1 MDNPTSGVTIEM
13 ENFDIDAINKQR
25 VSLGLAPIPV
35 PAASDGPVFK
45 DAKDASLAEEAA
57 STLDSRQAAAGEN
70 WRKLHEEQLAK
81 QERLKRKDAAMKAR
95 DAAQRQKQFVG
106 KTLGED
112 DENLDT
118 RTWLMQQR
126 KRQKKIEKAERLA
139 AELAA
144 REQQAQYTPADLKG
158 VRVGHEIGEFGVGT
172 EQILTLKDQIIGEE
186 SEEDELENVELRA
199 KERLREKLEAKKR
212 KPAYNPNN
220 DDGMGETKILAQ
232 YDEEIEGKKRH
243 QFTLDGHGRT
253 VEQLRQIAEDSKV
266 RSSGVKIS
274 LAAIMGDTQP
284 VSDYKDAP
292 EIINRKPKKVKKDKS
307 KRKKPLDDRGDDED
321 EVLTMSKANQK
332 GTSANGRK
340 IDAMDVDANAPTGSV
355 VNPAK
360 RSFADTNLVD
370 DDDLQLQLAQQRR
383 EALKKR
389 KKINPEE
396 LAKQLREEEE
406 NEMVGVLQS
415 VEDGDEGQDVLIDST
430 VEFVT
435 KLDPSKVKEDEEEE
449 NQRRKSRRSRIRLA
463 SEPSAAASSE
473 DEDGIMEDP
482 NSYPRRPSEVA
493 SSERATSTPARE
505 TTPGFTE
512 EATLNVGIG
521 STVNML
527 RSRGILE
534 KASSGEESQRYI
546 AQQKFLAQKAR
557 IQQKYDQR
565 AREQRERD
573 RRSGLLDRMSHRER
587 EEYAQRQNQEREQ
600 AISRELAQIFNR
612 EYKPDV
618 KLIYTDEFGRSMN
631 QKEAFKHL
639 SHQFHGKTS
648 GNQKHELRLKKIA
661 AEKTKAAKPLLDSTE
676 DALAQAGMGDKA
688 KKDRHAGI
696 RLQ

>member
-1 MDNPTSGVTIEM
+1 M
-13 ENFDIDAINKQR
+13 EGFDFDAINKQR
-25 VSLGLAPIPV
+25 LSLGLAPIPV
-35 PAASDGPVFK
+35 PGVSDGPVFK
-45 DAKDASLAEEAA
+45 DAKDDSPAEEPA
-57 STLDSRQAAAGEN
+57 STLESRQAAANEN

-81 QERLKRKDAAMKAR
+81 GERLKRKESAMKAR
-95 DAAQRQKQFVG
+95 EAAMRQKEFVG
-106 KTLGED
+106 KTLAED

-144 REQQAQYTPADLKG
+144 REQQAQYTSADLKG
-158 VRVGHEIGEFGVGT
+158 VKVGHEIGEFDVGT

-186 SEEDELENVELRA
+186 SEEDELENIELRA
-199 KERLREKLEAKKR
+199 KERLQKKLESKKR
-212 KPAYNPNN
+212 KPAYNPND
-220 DDGMGETKILAQ
+220 DDGMGEKKILAQ
-232 YDEEIEGKKRH
+232 YDEEIEGEKRH
-243 QFTLDGHGRT
+243 QFTLDGRGKT
-253 VEQLRQIAEDSKV
+253 VEELQQIVDDSKV
-266 RSSGVKIS
+266 HSNGMKIS
-274 LAAIMGDTQP
+274 LAAIIGDTQT

-292 EIINRKPKKVKKDKS
+292 EIVNRKPKKVKKDKT
-307 KRKKPLDDRGDDED
+307 KRKKTLDDRGDDED
-321 EVLTMSKANQK
+321 EILSMSKSNKSAMFENGQK
-332 GTSANGRK
+332 
-340 IDAMDVDANAPTGSV
+340 IEAMDVDTNVLTESV
-355 VNPAK
+355 GNLKK

-370 DDDLQLQLAQQRR
+370 DDDLQLQLAKQRR

-389 KKINPEE
+389 KKTNPED
-396 LAKQLREEEE
+396 LAKQLREVEE

-415 VEDGDEGQDVLIDST
+415 VEDGDESQDVLIDST

-449 NQRRKSRRSRIRLA
+449 DQRRKSKETRSHLT
-463 SEPSAAASSE
+463 SEVVAAASDEE
-473 DEDGIMEDP
+473 DEIMQDP
-482 NSYPRRPSEVA
+482 YDYSRRPSEVA
-493 SSERATSTPARE
+493 SSERATSTPAQE
-505 TTPGFTE
+505 TTSGFTE
-512 EATLNVGIG
+512 EATLNAGIG

-534 KASSGEESQRYI
+534 NATSAEESQRYI

-587 EEYAQRQNQEREQ
+587 DEYAQRQNQEREQ
-600 AISRELAQIFNR
+600 AVSRELAQMFNR

-618 KLIYTDEFGRSMN
+618 KLTYIDEFGRSMN

-648 GNQKHELRLKKIA
+648 GNQKHEKRLKKIA
-661 AEKTKAAKPLLDSTE
+661 EEKRKEAKPLLDSTE

>member
-1 MDNPTSGVTIEM
+1 
-13 ENFDIDAINKQR
+13 
-25 VSLGLAPIPV
+25 
-35 PAASDGPVFK
+35 
-45 DAKDASLAEEAA
+45 
-57 STLDSRQAAAGEN
+57 
-70 WRKLHEEQLAK
+70 
-81 QERLKRKDAAMKAR
+81 MKAR
-95 DAAQRQKQFVG
+95 EAALRQKQFVG

-118 RTWLMQQR
+118 RTWLIQQR
-126 KRQKKIEKAERLA
+126 KRQMKIEKAERMA

-144 REQQAQYTPADLKG
+144 REQQVQYTSVDLKG
-158 VRVGHEIGEFGVGT
+158 VRVGHEIGEFDVGT
-172 EQILTLKDQIIGEE
+172 EQILTLKDQIIGDE
-186 SEEDELENVELRA
+186 SEEDELENIDLRA
-199 KERLREKLEAKKR
+199 KERLQKKLESKKR
-212 KPAYNPNN
+212 KPVYNPN
-220 DDGMGETKILAQ
+220 DVDGENKILAQ
-232 YDEEIEGKKRH
+232 YDEEIEGEKRH
-243 QFTLDGHGRT
+243 QFTLDGRGRT
-253 VEQLRQIAEDSKV
+253 VEELQQIANDSKV
-266 RSSGVKIS
+266 HSNDMKIS
-274 LAAIMGDTQP
+274 LTAIIDDTQP

-292 EIINRKPKKVKKDKS
+292 EIINRKLKKVKKDKA
-307 KRKKPLDDRGDDED
+307 KRKKARNDED
-321 EVLTMSKANQK
+321 EVLATSKAN
-332 GTSANGRK
+332 TLENGQK
-340 IDAMDVDANAPTGSV
+340 IDAMDLDANIPTESV
-355 VNPAK
+355 VNLKK

-383 EALKKR
+383 AALKKR
-389 KKINPEE
+389 KKTNPED
-396 LAKQLREEEE
+396 LAKQLREVED
-406 NEMVGVLQS
+406 NEMVGVLKS

-435 KLDPSKVKEDEEEE
+435 KLDPSKVKEDEEEKD
-449 NQRRKSRRSRIRLA
+449 QRRKSKGSRNQLT
-463 SEPSAAASSE
+463 SEPVAAASSE
-473 DEDGIMEDP
+473 DEDDLMH
-482 NSYPRRPSEVA
+482 SHPRRPSEIA
-493 SSERATSTPARE
+493 NSERATSTPARE

-534 KASSGEESQRYI
+534 MAPGAQESQRYI

-587 EEYAQRQNQEREQ
+587 DEYAQRQNQEREQ
-600 AISRELAQIFNR
+600 AVSRELAQMFNR

-618 KLIYTDEFGRSMN
+618 KLTYTDEFGRSMN

-648 GNQKHELRLKKIA
+648 GNQKHEKRLKKIA
-661 AEKTKAAKPLLDSTE
+661 EEKRNEAKPLLDSTE

>member
-1 MDNPTSGVTIEM
+1 M
-13 ENFDIDAINKQR
+13 ENFDFDAINKQR
-25 VSLGLAPIPV
+25 LSLGLPPIPV
-35 PAASDGPVFK
+35 PGASDGPVFK
-45 DAKDASLAEEAA
+45 EAKDGSPAEEHA
-57 STLDSRQAAAGEN
+57 STLESRQAAAGEN
-70 WRKLHEEQLAK
+70 WRKLREEQLAK
-81 QERLKRKDAAMKAR
+81 EERSKRKETAMKAR
-95 DAAQRQKQFVG
+95 DAALRQKQFVG
-106 KTLGED
+106 KTLGEE

-144 REQQAQYTPADLKG
+144 REQQAQYTSADLKG
-158 VRVGHEIGEFGVGT
+158 VKVGHQIGEFDVGT

-186 SEEDELENVELRA
+186 SEEDELENIELRA
-199 KERLREKLEAKKR
+199 KESLQKKLDAKKR
-212 KPAYNPNN
+212 KPAYNPND
-220 DDGMGETKILAQ
+220 DDGMGEKKILAQ
-232 YDEEIEGKKRH
+232 YDEEIEGEKRH
-243 QFTLDGHGRT
+243 QFTLDGRGKT
-253 VEQLRQIAEDSKV
+253 IEELQQIADDSKV
-266 RSSGVKIS
+266 HSNDMKIS
-274 LAAIMGDTQP
+274 LTAILRDTQT

-292 EIINRKPKKVKKDKS
+292 EIINRKPKKAKKDKA
-307 KRKKPLDDRGDDED
+307 KRKKALDDRGDDED
-321 EVLTMSKANQK
+321 EVLAMSKVKKKAMFESGQ
-332 GTSANGRK
+332 K
-340 IDAMDVDANAPTGSV
+340 IDTMDIDAHTPTKSIA
-355 VNPAK
+355 NLKK

-389 KKINPEE
+389 KKTNPED
-396 LAKQLREEEE
+396 LAKQLREVEE

-415 VEDGDEGQDVLIDST
+415 VEDGDENQDVLIDST

-435 KLDPSKVKEDEEEE
+435 KLDPSKVNEDEEEE
-449 NQRRKSRRSRIRLA
+449 DQKKKSRGSRSHLT
-463 SEPSAAASSE
+463 SEVAATVSSE
-473 DEDGIMEDP
+473 DEDEVMQDHYG
-482 NSYPRRPSEVA
+482 SPRGLSEVA
-493 SSERATSTPARE
+493 SSERATSTPAQE
-505 TTPGFTE
+505 TTAGFTE
-512 EATLNVGIG
+512 EETLNVGIG

-527 RSRGILE
+527 RSRGILDM
-534 KASSGEESQRYI
+534 ATSGEESQRYI

-587 EEYAQRQNQEREQ
+587 DEYAQRQNQEREQ
-600 AISRELAQIFNR
+600 AISRELAQMFNR

-618 KLIYTDEFGRSMN
+618 KLTYIDEFGRSMN

-648 GNQKHELRLKKIA
+648 GNQKHEKRLKKIA
-661 AEKTKAAKPLLDSTE
+661 EEKRNEAKPLLDSTE

>member
-1 MDNPTSGVTIEM
+1 M
-13 ENFDIDAINKQR
+13 EGFDFDAINKQR
-25 VSLGLAPIPV
+25 LSLGLAPIPV
-35 PAASDGPVFK
+35 PGASDGPVFK
-45 DAKDASLAEEAA
+45 EAKDGSPAEEPA
-57 STLDSRQAAAGEN
+57 STLESRQAAANEN

-81 QERLKRKDAAMKAR
+81 GERLKRKEAAMKAR
-95 DAAQRQKQFVG
+95 ESALRQKQFVG
-106 KTLGED
+106 KTLGEE

-118 RTWLMQQR
+118 RTWLIQQR

-144 REQQAQYTPADLKG
+144 REQQVQYTSADLKG
-158 VRVGHEIGEFGVGT
+158 VRVGHELGEFDAGT

-186 SEEDELENVELRA
+186 SEEDELENIEIRA
-199 KERLREKLEAKKR
+199 KERLQKKLESKKR
-212 KPAYNPNN
+212 KPAYDPND
-220 DDGMGETKILAQ
+220 DDGMGEKKILAQ
-232 YDEEIEGKKRH
+232 YDEEIEGEKRH
-243 QFTLDGHGRT
+243 QFTLDGRGRT
-253 VEQLRQIAEDSKV
+253 VEELQQIADDSKV
-266 RSSGVKIS
+266 QSTGIKIS
-274 LAAIMGDTQP
+274 LAAIIGDTQA

-292 EIINRKPKKVKKDKS
+292 EIINRKPKKAKKDKA
-307 KRKKPLDDRGDDED
+307 KRKKALDDRGDGED
-321 EVLTMSKANQK
+321 EVLAMSKANQR
-332 GTSANGRK
+332 TMFENGQK
-340 IDAMDVDANAPTGSV
+340 IDAMDTDTNLPNRSV
-355 VNPAK
+355 GNLKK

-389 KKINPEE
+389 KKTNPEE

-415 VEDGDEGQDVLIDST
+415 VEDRDEGQDVLIDST

-435 KLDPSKVKEDEEEE
+435 KLDPSQVKEDEEED
-449 NQRRKSRRSRIRLA
+449 QRRKSRGSRSHLT
-463 SEPSAAASSE
+463 SEVVAAASSE
-473 DEDGIMEDP
+473 DEDEVMQDP
-482 NSYPRRPSEVA
+482 YGYLRKPSEA
-493 SSERATSTPARE
+493 ANSERATSTPARE

-512 EATLNVGIG
+512 EASLNAGIG

-534 KASSGEESQRYI
+534 MTTSAEESQRYI

-587 EEYAQRQNQEREQ
+587 DEYAQRQNQEREQ
-600 AISRELAQIFNR
+600 AVSRELAQMFNR

-618 KLIYTDEFGRSMN
+618 KLTYIDEFGRSMN

-639 SHQFHGKTS
+639 SHQFHGKMS
-648 GNQKHELRLKKIA
+648 GNQKHEKRLKKIA
-661 AEKTKAAKPLLDSTE
+661 EEKRKEAKPLLDSTE